1 MSSDAPL
8 RSFER
13 PPVPAPDALRDVYL
27 IGICGTGMG
36 SLAQLFNEAG
46 YTVRGSDEAAYPP
59 MSAQLEARGIPVL
72 DGYDPAHLNP
82 APDLTVVGNACTP
95 THPEAAYAREHGLVQ
110 QSFPEALGHTFLT
123 DDRRSIVVT
132 GTHGKT
138 TTTSLLTH
146 TLRAAQADPG
156 YLIGGV
162 LQSTGKSAHVGTDQ
176 PFVIEG
182 DEYNSAYFD
191 DRPKFMHYRP
201 DKAIVTSMEFDHADV
216 FDSEAAYREAFEA
229 FVGTLGARD
238 GLLVLC
244 GDDPAVARL
253 AAHTDGRVRTYGLD
267 PENDVSITNHEVGP
281 EGQRFTITMGG
292 LERGTYTL
300 PLHGRHNVQNALAV
314 ALIAFSEGCSS
325 TQVARG
331 FETFDGV
338 ARRQEVRG
346 IVNDI
351 TVIDDFA
358 HHPTAVE
365 VTLDGLRAAYPERRL
380 VVAFE
385 PRSNT
390 SRRARFTT
398 AYAHAFDAADEV
410 VLSTP
415 PFRHNDRA
423 DDRLDVAAIAATLRD
438 RGVHATVADDP
449 DATLQQVHRLVQP
462 GDVVVTM
469 SNGAFGNLPARL
481 LDTLAPDSA

>member
-1 MSSDAPL
+1 MPSDAHL
-8 RSFER
+8 RSFNR
-13 PPVPAPDALRDVYL
+13 PDVPAPEAINDVYL

-36 SLAQLFNEAG
+36 SLAQLFDEAG
-46 YTVRGSDEAAYPP
+46 YTVRGSDKAAYPP
-59 MSAQLEARGIPVL
+59 MSTQLKNRGIEL
-72 DGYDPAHLNP
+72 LEGYDAAHLNP

-146 TLRAAQADPG
+146 TLRAAEADPG

-162 LQSTGKSAHVGTDQ
+162 LQSTGQSAHLGTDQ

-201 DKAIVTSMEFDHADV
+201 DKAIVTSLEFDHADV
-216 FDSEAAYREAFEA
+216 FADEEAYREAFEA

-253 AAHTDGRVRTYGLD
+253 EAHTDGRIRTYGLD
-267 PENDVSITNHEVGP
+267 PSNDVTVTDHEAGP

-292 LERGTYTL
+292 LERGSYTL
-300 PLHGRHNVQNALAV
+300 PLHGRHNLQNALAV
-314 ALIAFSEGCSS
+314 ALIAFSEGCNSA
-325 TQVARG
+325 QVARG
-331 FETFDGV
+331 FETFKGV

-346 IVNDI
+346 VVNDI

-358 HHPTAVE
+358 HHPTAVQT
-365 VTLDGLRAAYPERRL
+365 TLRGLRTAYPERRL

-390 SRRARFTT
+390 SRRARFAT
-398 AYAHAFDAADEV
+398 AYAEAFDAADQV

-423 DDRLDVAAIAATLRD
+423 DDRLDVNAVAATIRE
-438 RGVHATVADDP
+438 RGVHATAADDP
-449 DATLQQVHRLVQP
+449 DDTLHRVQQLAQP
-462 GDVVVTM
+462 GDLVVTM
-469 SNGAFGNLPARL
+469 SNGAFGELPTRL
-481 LDTLAPDSA
+481 LDTLAASS

>member
-1 MSSDAPL
+1 MPSDTNL
-8 RSFER
+8 RSFDR
-13 PPVPAPDALRDVYL
+13 PAVPAPDAINDVYL

-36 SLAQLFNEAG
+36 SLAQLFDEAG
-46 YTVRGSDEAAYPP
+46 YNVRGSDEAAYPP
-59 MSAQLEARGIPVL
+59 MSTQLNARGIPVL
-72 DGYDPAHLNP
+72 EGYDAAHLDP

-95 THPEAAYAREHGLVQ
+95 THPEAAYAREQGLVQ

-123 DDRRSIVVT
+123 DDRRSIVVA

-146 TLRAAQADPG
+146 TLRAAEADPG

-162 LQSTGKSAHVGTDQ
+162 LKSTGKSAHLGTDQ

-201 DKAIVTSMEFDHADV
+201 DKAIVTSLEFDHADV
-216 FDSEAAYREAFEA
+216 FTDEAAYREAFEA

-253 AAHTDGRVRTYGLD
+253 GPHTDGRVRTYGLD
-267 PENDVSITNHEVGP
+267 PSNDVTITDHEAGP

-292 LERGTYTL
+292 LERGSYML
-300 PLHGRHNVQNALAV
+300 PLHGRHNLQNALAV
-314 ALIAFSEGCSS
+314 ALIAFSEGCNSR
-325 TQVARG
+325 QVARG
-331 FETFDGV
+331 FETFEGV

-346 IVNDI
+346 VVNDI

-358 HHPTAVE
+358 HHPTAVQT
-365 VTLDGLRAAYPERRL
+365 TLHGLRTAYPERRL

-390 SRRARFTT
+390 SRRARFAT
-398 AYAHAFDAADEV
+398 AYAKAFDVADQV
-410 VLSTP
+410 VISTP
-415 PFRHNDRA
+415 PFRHNDHA
-423 DDRLDVAAIAATLRD
+423 NDRLDVHAVAATIRE
-438 RGVHATVADDP
+438 RGVYATVADDP
-449 DATLQQVHRLVQP
+449 DDTLHRLQQLAQP

-469 SNGAFGNLPARL
+469 SNGAFGELPTRL
-481 LDTLAPDSA
+481 LDTLAATS

>member
-1 MSSDAPL
+1 
-8 RSFER
+8 
-13 PPVPAPDALRDVYL
+13 
-27 IGICGTGMG
+27 MG
-36 SLAQLFNEAG
+36 SLAQLFDEAG
-46 YTVRGSDEAAYPP
+46 YDVRGSDEAAYPP
-59 MSAQLEARGIPVL
+59 MSTQLEKRGIEVL
-72 DGYDPAHLNP
+72 EGYDPAHLDP

-95 THPEAAYAREHGLVQ
+95 THPEAAYAREQGLVQ

-123 DDRRSIVVT
+123 EDRRSIVVA

-146 TLRAAQADPG
+146 TLRAAEADPG

-162 LQSTGKSAHVGTDQ
+162 LQSTGKSAHLGTDQ
-176 PFVIEG
+176 PFVVEG

-216 FDSEAAYREAFEA
+216 FADEKAYREAFEA

-253 AAHTDGRVRTYGLD
+253 ADHTDGRVRTYGLD
-267 PENDVSITNHEVGP
+267 ASNDVTVTDYEAGP

-292 LERGTYTL
+292 LERGTYRL
-300 PLHGRHNVQNALAV
+300 PLHGRHNLQNALAV
-314 ALIAFSEGCSS
+314 ALVAFSEGCSS

-331 FETFDGV
+331 FETFEGV
-338 ARRQEVRG
+338 ARRQQVRG
-346 IVNDI
+346 VVNDI

-358 HHPTAVE
+358 HHPTAVQT
-365 VTLDGLRAAYPERRL
+365 TLHGLRTAYPERRL

-398 AYAHAFDAADEV
+398 AYSEAFDAADQV

-423 DDRLDVAAIAATLRD
+423 DDRLDVEAVAAAIRE
-438 RGVHATVADDP
+438 RGVGATVADDP
-449 DATLQQVHRLVQP
+449 DDTLHRLKQMLTP

-469 SNGAFGNLPARL
+469 SNGSFGHVPTRL
-481 LDTLAPDSA
+481 LDALAASEPSD

>member
-1 MSSDAPL
+1 MPPDADL
-8 RSFER
+8 RSFDR
-13 PPVPAPDALRDVYL
+13 PTVPPPEAIHDVYL

-36 SLAQLFNEAG
+36 SLAQLFDEAG
-46 YTVRGSDEAAYPP
+46 YDVRGSDEAAYPP
-59 MSAQLEARGIPVL
+59 MSTQLDARGISVL
-72 DGYDPAHLNP
+72 EGYDASHLDP

-110 QSFPEALGHTFLT
+110 QSFPEAFGHAFLT
-123 DDRRSIVVT
+123 GDRRSIVVA

-146 TLRAAQADPG
+146 TLRAAEADPG

-162 LQSTGKSAHVGTDQ
+162 LQNTGQSAHLGTDQ

-182 DEYNSAYFD
+182 DEYDSAYFD
-191 DRPKFMHYRP
+191 ARSKFMHYRP
-201 DKAIVTSMEFDHADV
+201 DKAIVTSLEFDHADV
-216 FDSEAAYREAFEA
+216 FENETAYREAFEA

-244 GDDPAVARL
+244 GDDPAVTRL
-253 AAHTDGRVRTYGLD
+253 GAHTDGRVRTYGLD
-267 PENDVSITNHEVGP
+267 PSNDVTVADHETDS

-300 PLHGRHNVQNALAV
+300 PMHGRHNLQNALAV
-314 ALIAFSEGCSS
+314 ALIAFSEGCNS

-346 IVNDI
+346 VVNDI

-358 HHPTAVE
+358 HHPTAVR
-365 VTLDGLRAAYPERRL
+365 VTLNGLRAAYPERRL

-398 AYAHAFDAADEV
+398 AYAKAFDAADQV

-423 DDRLDVAAIAATLRD
+423 DDRLDVNAVAATIRE

-449 DATLQQVHRLVQP
+449 DDTLRRLQHIATP

-469 SNGAFGNLPARL
+469 SNGAFGELPARL
-481 LDTLAPDSA
+481 LDTLAAST

>member
-1 MSSDAPL
+1 MPSDAHL
-8 RSFER
+8 RSFNR
-13 PPVPAPDALRDVYL
+13 PDVPPPEAINDVYL

-36 SLAQLFNEAG
+36 SLAQLFDEAG
-46 YTVRGSDEAAYPP
+46 YNVQGSDEAAYPP
-59 MSAQLEARGIPVL
+59 MSTQLKERGIEVL
-72 DGYDPAHLNP
+72 EGYDAAHLDP
-82 APDLTVVGNACTP
+82 APDLVVVGNACTP
-95 THPEAAYAREHGLVQ
+95 THPEAAYARDHGLVQ

-146 TLRAAQADPG
+146 TLRAAEADPG

-162 LQSTGKSAHVGTDQ
+162 LQSTGQSAHLGTDQ

-201 DKAIVTSMEFDHADV
+201 DKAIVTSLEFDHADV
-216 FDSEAAYREAFEA
+216 FADEEAYREAFEA

-253 AAHTDGRVRTYGLD
+253 GAHTDGRVRTYGLD
-267 PENDVSITNHEVGP
+267 PSNDVTVTDHEAGP

-292 LERGTYTL
+292 LERGSYTL
-300 PLHGRHNVQNALAV
+300 PLHGRHNLQNALAV
-314 ALIAFSEGCSS
+314 ALIAFSEGCNSA
-325 TQVARG
+325 QVAHG
-331 FETFDGV
+331 FETFEGV

-346 IVNDI
+346 VVNDI

-358 HHPTAVE
+358 HHPTAVQT
-365 VTLDGLRAAYPERRL
+365 TLRGLRTAYPERRL

-390 SRRARFTT
+390 SRRARFAT
-398 AYAHAFDAADEV
+398 AYAEAFDAADQV

-415 PFRHNDRA
+415 PFRHNDRTN
-423 DDRLDVAAIAATLRD
+423 DRLDVNAVAATIRE
-438 RGVHATVADDP
+438 RGVHATVAEDP
-449 DATLQQVHRLVQP
+449 DDTLRRVQQLAQP
-462 GDVVVTM
+462 GDVVITM
-469 SNGAFGNLPARL
+469 SNGAFGELPTRL
-481 LDTLAPDSA
+481 LDTLTASS